1 LSASGKSRTSPNYG
15 PQAKQR
21 TKRLLNALLAYA
33 NDEWDV
39 ERRLPIRLNWQTDR
53 QLVVRTKVRFLVE
66 LTAQDGS
73 PSKLAPEQIREAL
86 RRLQDFLG
94 ILEDNRPS
102 TQGSEDWH
110 FTLKLWHRQHER
122 TANLATFD
130 REWEQRRSLKSKQAT
145 GEATAI
151 PMQADRLLRQDW
163 GDAPENP
170 AFYGRTEELNGLTQW
185 IIGDRCRLVTI
196 LGLGGVGKTALA
208 VKLVESIQPDF
219 DVMIWRSLRNAP
231 SLELLL
237 AGLIPVLGTKPDIA
251 LAETL
256 DGKFIQLLN
265 CLREARCLII
275 FDNLESVLQSGDR
288 AGPVLDHDESY
299 GKLLRCIAESRHQS
313 CLIVTS
319 REKPRGLA
327 VTAGKS
333 SLVRSF
339 HLLGLASADATA
351 LLQDEGLAVT
361 QDTVAAAQALV
372 ERYGGNPLALRIA
385 APTILDLFK
394 GNIAQ
399 FLEYGAVVFGDIS
412 DLLDQQFQRLSAQ
425 EAQVM
430 MAFAVNR
437 GTTRLLD
444 LQQDLIPA
452 ISPQALLEV
461 VDSLRQRS
469 LIQQNAISVS
479 LPTGDH
485 SALQLSFTQQPVV
498 MEYVIQKL
506 IEQVIDEILNLRVTL
521 FNQQFLVNPQGR
533 DYIQLAQIYFILKPI
548 SERLLQHFGNPQ
560 NTQSWLDKY
569 LLHLQSTVANQA
581 GYAAGNLLNL
591 SGYIGSDLAG
601 YDFSRLAIWKANLKE
616 LPLQRVNFSNAD
628 LSKSIFTQV
637 AGNIF
642 SVIFSPD
649 GQLLATGIDQSI
661 IVWQIAPIKQLFS
674 FQGHT
679 AWVTAI
685 AFSPDG
691 QSFASG
697 SHDQTVRLWDVPT
710 QQCQYTLQGHSSW
723 IQTIAYSADGQLL
736 ASGGND
742 RAIRLWDAQTGDCIL
757 VLQGHSGRILSVHFD
772 PNRSILVS
780 SSDDGTVKL
789 WDIRSGDCLR
799 TLDIHVNWALAI
811 ALHPTDHEIATGSN
825 HTTVKLWD
833 LATGESVGYLP
844 DYATQVW
851 AVDYSPDGQLLATAD
866 EDHNVRLWDVDTQTC
881 LRVLS
886 GHTDRVWLVRF
897 SPDEK
902 TVVSASD
909 DQTVKFWE
917 ISTGHCLQT
926 LKTYS
931 NEVLSLAISGDD
943 RCLASSSSDGM
954 IRLWDLQTHACIR
967 LLKGHSHVTT
977 AVAFA
982 RDRLASGSN
991 DCTVRL
997 WHTGTGQCLHRMI
1010 GHEDWVQA
1018 VCFSPDGQSVLSGS
1032 HDWTMKLWDGQTG
1045 QCLQTFRGHT
1055 HRIKAIAFNP
1065 AGSLIA
1071 SASDDQTIKLW
1082 HPQTG
1087 TCLDTLAGHGDGV
1100 LAITFSPCGD
1110 FLVSGSGD
1118 RTIRIWDVQTRIC
1131 LRTIVGHENRV
1142 RSVVFSP
1149 DGRWLAS
1156 GGEDRTIRIWDGQTG
1171 DGVQVLMGHTQIV
1184 WSVVWR
1190 GDGTGLISAS
1200 EDGTIRVW
1208 LVETG
1213 ECVQVLRSDRPYEGM
1228 NITGV
1233 TGLTATQMATLKELG
1248 AIES

>member
-1 LSASGKSRTSPNYG
+1 MARPNYG

-21 TKRLLNALLAYA
+21 TKRLLTALLAYA

-39 ERRLPIRLNWQTDR
+39 DRRLPIRLNWQTDR

-66 LTAQDGS
+66 LTAQDGA
-73 PSKLAPEQIREAL
+73 PSKLTPEQIREAL

-94 ILEDNRPS
+94 ILADHRPS

-110 FTLKLWHRQHER
+110 FTLKLWHRQRET

-145 GEATAI
+145 HEAAPI
-151 PMQADRLLRQDW
+151 PLQADRAPRQDW

-170 AFYGRTEELNGLTQW
+170 AFYGRAEELNGLTQW
-185 IIGDRCRLVTI
+185 IIGDRCRLVMI
-196 LGLGGVGKTALA
+196 LGLGGVGKTSLA
-208 VKLVESIQPDF
+208 VKLVEQIQPDF

-231 SLELLL
+231 ALELLL
-237 AGLIPVLGTKPDIA
+237 ADLIPVLGAKPDMA

-256 DGKFIQLLN
+256 DGQFRQLLH
-265 CLREARCLII
+265 CLRETRCLMI

-288 AGPVLDHDESY
+288 SGPVLDHDRSY
-299 GKLLRCIAESRHQS
+299 GQLLRCIAESRHQS

-333 SLVRSF
+333 SLVRPF
-339 HLLGLASADATA
+339 HLLGLATADATA

-394 GNIAQ
+394 GNISQ
-399 FLEYGAVVFGDIS
+399 FLDYGAVVFGDIS
-412 DLLDQQFQRLSAQ
+412 DLLHQQFQRLSVQ
-425 EAQVM
+425 ETQVM
-430 MAFAVNR
+430 MALAVNR

-452 ISPQALLEV
+452 ISPPVLLEV
-461 VDSLRQRS
+461 IDSLRQRS
-469 LIQQNAISVS
+469 LLQQNTISVS
-479 LPTGDH
+479 LPTADNL
-485 SALQLSFTQQPVV
+485 ALPLSFTQQPVV
-498 MEYVIQKL
+498 MEYVIQRL
-506 IEQVIDEILNLRVTL
+506 IDRVIDEILNLSVNL
-521 FNQQFLVNPQGR
+521 FNQQFLVNPQAR
-533 DYIQLAQIYFILKPI
+533 DYIQAAQIHFMLKPI

-560 NTQSWLDKY
+560 HTQSGLDKY
-569 LLHLQSTVANQA
+569 LLHLQSTVIDQAGYVDQA

-601 YDFSRLAIWKANLKE
+601 YDFSRLAIWKANLKGF
-616 LPLQRVNFSNAD
+616 PLQRVNFSKAD

-637 AGNIF
+637 SGSIF

-661 IVWQIAPIKQLFS
+661 MVWQIAPIKQLFS

-710 QQCQYTLQGHSSW
+710 QQCRYTLQGHTSW
-723 IQTIAYSADGQLL
+723 IQAIAYSPDGKLL

-742 RAIRLWDAQTGDCIL
+742 RVIRLWEAQTGEGIRL
-757 VLQGHSGRILSVHFD
+757 FQGHSGRILSVHFH
-772 PNRSILVS
+772 PNMPILVS

-789 WDIRSGDCLR
+789 WDIQSGDCLS

-811 ALHPTDHEIATGSN
+811 ALHPTDHEIATGSDQ
-825 HTTVKLWD
+825 TTVKLWD

-844 DYATQVW
+844 DYETQVW

-866 EDHNVRLWDVDTQTC
+866 EDHHVRWWDVDTQTC

-897 SPDEK
+897 SPDGQ

-909 DQTVKFWE
+909 DQTVKLWDR
-917 ISTGHCLQT
+917 STGHCLQT
-926 LKTYS
+926 LKAYS

-943 RCLASSSSDGM
+943 RCLASSSSDGL
-954 IRLWDLQTHACIR
+954 IRLWDLPTHACIR
-967 LLKGHSHVTT
+967 LLQGHTHVTT

-982 RDRLASGSN
+982 PDRLASGSN

-997 WHTGTGQCLHRMI
+997 WHRGTGQCLHRLT

-1018 VCFSPDGQSVLSGS
+1018 VCFSPDRQLVLSGS

-1087 TCLDTLAGHGDGV
+1087 VCLDTLAGHGDSV
-1100 LAITFSPCGD
+1100 LAIAFSPCGSL
-1110 FLVSGSGD
+1110 LVSGSGD
-1118 RTIRIWDVQTRIC
+1118 RTIKIWDVQSRLC
-1131 LRTIVGHENRV
+1131 RRTIGGHENRV

-1156 GGEDRTIRIWDGQTG
+1156 CGEDRTIRIWDGQTG
-1171 DGVQVLMGHTQIV
+1171 ECVQVLVGHTQIV

-1190 GDGTGLISAS
+1190 GDGTGLISGS

-1248 AIES
+1248 AIEVA